1 MEAKRRA
8 HLYLEHRPDEFD
20 TMGWLALL
28 RHFGVP
34 TRLLDI
40 SWSIFIATYFAVEK
54 NKDKD
59 GCVWA
64 FNQAQ
69 IGLKLHEIIMS
80 NSQGL
85 FVRNSGGI
93 FLDNYQPPTYDPS
106 RVPPSGGKKPIGFE
120 DIMAIGSP
128 NIKLLFEL
136 ALRGVLNIECLIFIE
151 PHWMNRRMDMQQGAF
166 LVPLKL
172 KKGFPINLMAV
183 LSSNEKETDEV
194 RISDI
199 KDNSKAIQT
208 IQNNA
213 TVLKIRIK
221 ATVKDQLKA
230 FLGTTNIRNIVLFP
244 DIDGLSGYLSD
255 LIPSGKIF
263 SR

>member
-1 MEAKRRA
+1 MKERWYEFKLNSEDEIVASYACPQPEQEGHGRIEQLPEDDSRVQAFLGPVWARKDFQKLVVESLEELLVAYRICSMNPKYGYRGQSDYDWPLETPIERNRDKILLRETGLEQFEQRVLMEAKRRA

-93 FLDNYQPPTYDPS
+93 FLDN
-106 RVPPSGGKKPIGFE
+106 
-120 DIMAIGSP
+120 
-128 NIKLLFEL
+128 
-136 ALRGVLNIECLIFIE
+136 
-151 PHWMNRRMDMQQGAF
+151 
-166 LVPLKL
+166 
-172 KKGFPINLMAV
+172 
-183 LSSNEKETDEV
+183 
-194 RISDI
+194 
-199 KDNSKAIQT
+199 
-208 IQNNA
+208 
-213 TVLKIRIK
+213 
-221 ATVKDQLKA
+221 
-230 FLGTTNIRNIVLFP
+230 
-244 DIDGLSGYLSD
+244 
-255 LIPSGKIF
+255 
-263 SR
+263 